1 MQKSIDK
8 IYYAAIYLRLSK
20 EDGDLSSGEKKESNS
35 IANQR
40 KLIEDYL
47 SRNPEITL
55 VQEFCDDGYTGANFD
70 RPDFQRMMEQV
81 KTGKINCIIV
91 KDLSRFGRDYIDSG
105 RYIEKIFPSLG
116 IRFIAIND
124 NYDSAQSQ
132 QAGNEIILPFKNL
145 INDSYSRDISIKIR
159 SNLETKR
166 RNGEF
171 VGSHVV
177 YGYRRSDDD
186 KNKLVIDQTVAPV
199 IQSIFSMKMDGFS
212 PAQIADKLNKD
223 GVPSP
228 YEYKRQS
235 GSKYQSGFKKQIQT
249 DWGAK
254 AIYRILK
261 NEMYTGTLVQG
272 KTTTPN
278 HKIKSRTTKDEADW
292 MRTENAHDA
301 IISPSIFDMVQKL
314 MLEDTRSP
322 SGDNSV
328 HLFSGKV
335 FCADCQS
342 TMTRKKTKSA
352 GKEYVYFVCNANKVD
367 RKVCDAHTVKEQVV
381 YDAALAVIQAQ
392 VSLALNLEIA
402 LGELNGISWE
412 RREMER
418 IASKIAR
425 QEEVIEHN
433 KQMKAHVYEDFKTEM
448 ITREEYFIFK
458 AEVRPHT
465 KKNKENSFPF
475 YCAHCGRKLQRTFGT
490 DVHFYCVT
498 PYWDTDEEPCKS
510 VRWDRTDIEEVVLAA
525 LKAQIAVMTVETVG
539 KIQNT
544 TSEGTLLRQRLKV
557 LASELESGDTQKVQS
572 YLDYREGRI
581 TKDEFIT
588 LRSEREKR
596 MEELKNLIAET
607 EVAYEDFLEKE
618 NQAKQ
623 EQAIVERTSSMNDEA
638 LKELMYDA
646 VERINV
652 TDNQNIEI
660 IWKFDDLFATA

>member
-278 HKIKSRTTKDEADW
+278 HKIKSRTTKNEADW

-433 KQMKAHVYEDFKTEM
+433 KQMKAHVYEVKCYTNVV
-448 ITREEYFIFK
+448 TVV
-458 AEVRPHT
+458 A
-465 KKNKENSFPF
+465 NK
-475 YCAHCGRKLQRTFGT
+475 
-490 DVHFYCVT
+490 
-498 PYWDTDEEPCKS
+498 
-510 VRWDRTDIEEVVLAA
+510 I
-525 LKAQIAVMTVETVG
+525 
-539 KIQNT
+539 
-544 TSEGTLLRQRLKV
+544 
-557 LASELESGDTQKVQS
+557 
-572 YLDYREGRI
+572 
-581 TKDEFIT
+581 
-588 LRSEREKR
+588 
-596 MEELKNLIAET
+596 
-607 EVAYEDFLEKE
+607 
-618 NQAKQ
+618 
-623 EQAIVERTSSMNDEA
+623 
-638 LKELMYDA
+638 
-646 VERINV
+646 
-652 TDNQNIEI
+652 
-660 IWKFDDLFATA
+660 

>member
-105 RYIEKIFPSLG
+105 RYI
-116 IRFIAIND
+116 D

-132 QAGNEIILPFKNL
+132 QVGNEIILPFKNL

-367 RKVCDAHTVKEQVV
+367 RKVCNAHTVKEQVV
-381 YDAALAVIQAQ
+381 YDAALAVVQAQ

-402 LGELNGISWE
+402 LGKLNGISWE

-458 AEVRPHT
+458 AEFD
-465 KKNKENSFPF
+465 KNIQEAKETIARLVGNKNQISSGLTEQQSWLAQFREYENIQELNRRVVVNF
-475 YCAHCGRKLQRTFGT
+475 IDRIEITEDKQ
-490 DVHFYCVT
+490 VH
-498 PYWDTDEEPCKS
+498 
-510 VRWDRTDIEEVVLAA
+510 VVLNNADQFQA
-525 LKAQIAVMTVETVG
+525 I
-539 KIQNT
+539 
-544 TSEGTLLRQRLKV
+544 
-557 LASELESGDTQKVQS
+557 
-572 YLDYREGRI
+572 
-581 TKDEFIT
+581 
-588 LRSEREKR
+588 
-596 MEELKNLIAET
+596 ME
-607 EVAYEDFLEKE
+607 FLEEEK
-618 NQAKQ
+618 AKANAKKVISFIR
-623 EQAIVERTSSMNDEA
+623 EVS
-638 LKELMYDA
+638 
-646 VERINV
+646 
-652 TDNQNIEI
+652 
-660 IWKFDDLFATA
+660 

>member
-1 MQKSIDK
+1 MQKIIDK
-8 IYYAAIYLRLSK
+8 TYYAAIYLRLSK
-20 EDGDLSSGEKKESNS
+20 EDGDTSSGEKKESNS

-47 SRNPEITL
+47 KRHPEINL

-81 KTGKINCIIV
+81 KNRKINCIIV

-105 RYIEKIFPSLG
+105 KYIEKIFPTLG

-124 NYDSAQSQ
+124 NYDSAQSH

-159 SNLETKR
+159 SNLDIKR

-171 VGSHVV
+171 VGSHTV
-177 YGYRRSDDD
+177 YGYRRSEED
-186 KNKLVIDQTVAPV
+186 KNKLVIDQTAAPIV
-199 IQSIFSMKMDGFS
+199 QSIFRMKLDGFS
-212 PAQIADKLNKD
+212 PARIADKLNKD

-228 YEYKRQS
+228 YEYKRLS
-235 GSKYQSGFKKQIQT
+235 GSKYQSGFRKSVQT

-272 KTTTPN
+272 KTSTPN
-278 HKIKSRTTKDEADW
+278 HKIKSRTKKDEADW

-301 IISPSIFDMVQKL
+301 IITPALFDQIQKL
-314 MLEDTRSP
+314 MLDDTRSP
-322 SGDNSV
+322 SGDDSV

-367 RKVCDAHTVKEQVV
+367 RKVCDSHSVKEQVV

-392 VSLALNLEIA
+392 VALALDLDVA
-402 LGELNGISWE
+402 LSQLNGVSWE

-418 IASKIAR
+418 IAAKIVR
-425 QEEVIEHN
+425 QEEIIEHN

-448 ITREEYFIFK
+448 ISHEEYIIFK
-458 AEVRPHT
+458 AEFD
-465 KKNKENSFPF
+465 KNIQEAKDAIARLVGNKNQISSGLTEQQSWLAQFRAYENIQELNRRVVVNFIDRIEIT
-475 YCAHCGRKLQRTFGT
+475 ADKQ
-490 DVHFYCVT
+490 VH
-498 PYWDTDEEPCKS
+498 
-510 VRWDRTDIEEVVLAA
+510 VVLNNADQFQA
-525 LKAQIAVMTVETVG
+525 IIE
-539 KIQNT
+539 
-544 TSEGTLLRQRLKV
+544 
-557 LASELESGDTQKVQS
+557 
-572 YLDYREGRI
+572 
-581 TKDEFIT
+581 
-588 LRSEREKR
+588 
-596 MEELKNLIAET
+596 
-607 EVAYEDFLEKE
+607 FLEEEK
-618 NQAKQ
+618 AKTNAKKVISLIR
-623 EQAIVERTSSMNDEA
+623 EVS
-638 LKELMYDA
+638 
-646 VERINV
+646 
-652 TDNQNIEI
+652 
-660 IWKFDDLFATA
+660 

>member
-1 MQKSIDK
+1 MPDLYAFDGNNKPYMVNRIEVNYHRITKIKPKVPISEHAEYAVWDYTESLIVDRESESIEHIQNIGSGCSVIRKYKVEGGVESLLEDMDAESIFNHIEGNPENVVVDPLETIDYTIKVISQKGNEKLIQGTYDKKGLPDDWAEFMESIFEFMSFYGWGEIMNPSVYGKVRRCDNDI
-8 IYYAAIYLRLSK
+8 IYCSVEF
-20 EDGDLSSGEKKESNS
+20 EDGYKSYYYISDDDT
-35 IANQR
+35 
-40 KLIEDYL
+40 IEVGDFV
-47 SRNPEITL
+47 L
-55 VQEFCDDGYTGANFD
+55 VPA
-70 RPDFQRMMEQV
+70 
-81 KTGKINCIIV
+81 GK
-91 KDLSRFGRDYIDSG
+91 
-105 RYIEKIFPSLG
+105 
-116 IRFIAIND
+116 D
-124 NYDSAQSQ
+124 NHE
-132 QAGNEIILPFKNL
+132 AGNEIILPFKNL

-402 LGELNGISWE
+402 LGKLNGISWE

-425 QEEVIEHN
+425 QEEVVEHN

-458 AEVRPHT
+458 AEFD
-465 KKNKENSFPF
+465 KNIQEAKEAIARLVGNKNQISSGLTEQQSWLAQFKEYENIQELNRRVVVNF
-475 YCAHCGRKLQRTFGT
+475 IDRIEITEDKQ
-490 DVHFYCVT
+490 VH
-498 PYWDTDEEPCKS
+498 
-510 VRWDRTDIEEVVLAA
+510 VVLNNADQFQA
-525 LKAQIAVMTVETVG
+525 I
-539 KIQNT
+539 
-544 TSEGTLLRQRLKV
+544 
-557 LASELESGDTQKVQS
+557 
-572 YLDYREGRI
+572 
-581 TKDEFIT
+581 
-588 LRSEREKR
+588 
-596 MEELKNLIAET
+596 ME
-607 EVAYEDFLEKE
+607 FLEEEK
-618 NQAKQ
+618 AKANAKKVISFIR
-623 EQAIVERTSSMNDEA
+623 EVS
-638 LKELMYDA
+638 
-646 VERINV
+646 
-652 TDNQNIEI
+652 
-660 IWKFDDLFATA
+660 

>member
-1 MQKSIDK
+1 MQKIIDK

-20 EDGDLSSGEKKESNS
+20 EDGDTSSGEKKESNS

-47 SRNPEITL
+47 NKHPEITL

-81 KTGKINCIIV
+81 KQRKINCIIV

-105 RYIEKIFPSLG
+105 KYIEKIFPSLG

-124 NYDSAQSQ
+124 NYDSAQSH

-159 SNLETKR
+159 SNLDIKR

-177 YGYRRSDDD
+177 YGYRRSEED
-186 KNKLVIDQTVAPV
+186 KNKLVIDQTVAPI
-199 IQSIFSMKMDGFS
+199 IQSIFAMKLDGFS
-212 PAQIADKLNKD
+212 PAQIADKLNND

-228 YEYKRQS
+228 YEYKRLS

-278 HKIKSRTTKDEADW
+278 HKVKTRTTKDESDW

-301 IISPSIFDMVQKL
+301 IIPPALFDTVQRI

-322 SGDNSV
+322 SGDDSV

-335 FCADCQS
+335 FCADCQN
-342 TMTRKKTKSA
+342 TMVRKRTRSA
-352 GKEYVYFVCNANKVD
+352 GKEYVYFVCNTNKMD
-367 RKVCDAHTVKEQVV
+367 KKSCDSHSIKEQAVCDV
-381 YDAALAVIQAQ
+381 ALAVIQAQ
-392 VSLALNLEIA
+392 VALALDLEAA
-402 LGELNGISWE
+402 LGQLNGISWE

-418 IASKIAR
+418 INAKIVR
-425 QEEVIEHN
+425 QEEIIEHN
-433 KQMKAHVYEDFKTEM
+433 KQMKAHLYEDFKSEM
-448 ITREEYFIFK
+448 ITREEYDIFK
-458 AEVRPHT
+458 AEFDKGIQEAKDAIARLVGN
-465 KKNKENSFPF
+465 KNQISSGLTEQQSWLAQFREYENIQELN
-475 YCAHCGRKLQRTFGT
+475 RRVV
-490 DVHFYCVT
+490 VHFI
-498 PYWDTDEEPCKS
+498 
-510 VRWDRTDIEEVVLAA
+510 DRIEIAA
-525 LKAQIAVMTVETVG
+525 DKQVHV
-539 KIQNT
+539 
-544 TSEGTLLRQRLKV
+544 
-557 LASELESGDTQKVQS
+557 
-572 YLDYREGRI
+572 
-581 TKDEFIT
+581 
-588 LRSEREKR
+588 
-596 MEELKNLIAET
+596 
-607 EVAYEDFLEKE
+607 FL
-618 NQAKQ
+618 NNADQF
-623 EQAIVERTSSMNDEA
+623 QAIVEFLEEEKAKANSKKVISLIREVS
-638 LKELMYDA
+638 
-646 VERINV
+646 
-652 TDNQNIEI
+652 
-660 IWKFDDLFATA
+660 

>member
-132 QAGNEIILPFKNL
+132 QVGNEIILPFKNL

-177 YGYRRSDDD
+177 YGYRRSDND

-249 DWGAK
+249 AWGAK

-301 IISPSIFDMVQKL
+301 IISPSVFDMVQKL

-402 LGELNGISWE
+402 LGKLNGISWE

-458 AEVRPHT
+458 AEFD
-465 KKNKENSFPF
+465 KNIQEAKEAIARLVGNKNQISSGLTEQQSWLAQFREYENIQELNRRVVVNF
-475 YCAHCGRKLQRTFGT
+475 IDRIEITEDKQ
-490 DVHFYCVT
+490 VH
-498 PYWDTDEEPCKS
+498 
-510 VRWDRTDIEEVVLAA
+510 VVLNNADQFQA
-525 LKAQIAVMTVETVG
+525 I
-539 KIQNT
+539 
-544 TSEGTLLRQRLKV
+544 
-557 LASELESGDTQKVQS
+557 
-572 YLDYREGRI
+572 
-581 TKDEFIT
+581 
-588 LRSEREKR
+588 
-596 MEELKNLIAET
+596 ME
-607 EVAYEDFLEKE
+607 FLEEEK
-618 NQAKQ
+618 AK
-623 EQAIVERTSSMNDEA
+623 A
-638 LKELMYDA
+638 DA
-646 VERINV
+646 KKVISFIREV
-652 TDNQNIEI
+652 S
-660 IWKFDDLFATA
+660 

>member
-1 MQKSIDK
+1 MKKMPRFAVVLSGCGRADGSEIHEAVTALLAIDCAGCAYRCFAPD
-8 IYYAAIYLRLSK
+8 IEQAAVINNLTSEKMEERRNVLVESARIAR
-20 EDGDLSSGEKKESNS
+20 GDIKPLNELNVGDFDCIVFPGGLGAVTNW
-35 IANQR
+35 
-40 KLIEDYL
+40 
-47 SRNPEITL
+47 
-55 VQEFCDDGYTGANFD
+55 CDFADKG
-70 RPDFQRMMEQV
+70 
-81 KTGKINCIIV
+81 INCTV
-91 KDLSRFGRDYIDSG
+91 ESSVSRV
-105 RYIEKIFPSLG
+105 
-116 IRFIAIND
+116 
-124 NYDSAQSQ
+124 
-132 QAGNEIILPFKNL
+132 
-145 INDSYSRDISIKIR
+145 
-159 SNLETKR
+159 LEDA
-166 RNGEF
+166 
-171 VGSHVV
+171 
-177 YGYRRSDDD
+177 Y

-402 LGELNGISWE
+402 LGKLNGISWE

-425 QEEVIEHN
+425 QEEVVEHN
-433 KQMKAHVYEDFKTEM
+433 KQMKAHVYEDFKTEL

-458 AEVRPHT
+458 AEFD
-465 KKNKENSFPF
+465 KNIQEAKEAIARLVGNKNQISSGLTEQQSWLAQFKEYENIQELNRRVVVNF
-475 YCAHCGRKLQRTFGT
+475 IDRIEITEDKQ
-490 DVHFYCVT
+490 VH
-498 PYWDTDEEPCKS
+498 
-510 VRWDRTDIEEVVLAA
+510 VVLNNADQFQA
-525 LKAQIAVMTVETVG
+525 I
-539 KIQNT
+539 
-544 TSEGTLLRQRLKV
+544 
-557 LASELESGDTQKVQS
+557 
-572 YLDYREGRI
+572 
-581 TKDEFIT
+581 
-588 LRSEREKR
+588 
-596 MEELKNLIAET
+596 ME
-607 EVAYEDFLEKE
+607 FLEEEK
-618 NQAKQ
+618 AKANAKKVISFIR
-623 EQAIVERTSSMNDEA
+623 EVS
-638 LKELMYDA
+638 
-646 VERINV
+646 
-652 TDNQNIEI
+652 
-660 IWKFDDLFATA
+660 

>member
-1 MQKSIDK
+1 MQKIIDK

-20 EDGDLSSGEKKESNS
+20 EDGDTSSGEKKESNS

-47 SRNPEITL
+47 NKHPEITL

-81 KTGKINCIIV
+81 KQRKINCIIV

-105 RYIEKIFPSLG
+105 KYIEKIFPSLG

-124 NYDSAQSQ
+124 NYDSAQSH

-159 SNLETKR
+159 SNLDIKR

-177 YGYRRSDDD
+177 YGYRRSEED
-186 KNKLVIDQTVAPV
+186 KNKLVIDQTVAPI
-199 IQSIFSMKMDGFS
+199 IQSIFAMKLDGFS
-212 PAQIADKLNKD
+212 PAQIADKLNND

-228 YEYKRQS
+228 YEYKRLS

-278 HKIKSRTTKDEADW
+278 HKVKTRTTKDESDW

-301 IISPSIFDMVQKL
+301 IIPPALFDTVQRI

-322 SGDNSV
+322 SGDDSV

-335 FCADCQS
+335 FCADCQN
-342 TMTRKKTKSA
+342 TMVRKRTRSA
-352 GKEYVYFVCNANKVD
+352 GKEYVYFVCNTNKMD
-367 RKVCDAHTVKEQVV
+367 KKSCDSHSIKEQAVCDV
-381 YDAALAVIQAQ
+381 ALAVIQAQ
-392 VSLALNLEIA
+392 VALALDLEAA
-402 LGELNGISWE
+402 LGQLNGISWE

-418 IASKIAR
+418 INAKIVR
-425 QEEVIEHN
+425 QEEIIEHN
-433 KQMKAHVYEDFKTEM
+433 KQMKAHLYEDFKSEM
-448 ITREEYFIFK
+448 ITREEYDIFK
-458 AEVRPHT
+458 AEFDKGIQEAKDAIARLVGN
-465 KKNKENSFPF
+465 KNQISSGLTEQQSWLAHGFLQVFP
-475 YCAHCGRKLQRTFGT
+475 
-490 DVHFYCVT
+490 
-498 PYWDTDEEPCKS
+498 
-510 VRWDRTDIEEVVLAA
+510 
-525 LKAQIAVMTVETVG
+525 
-539 KIQNT
+539 
-544 TSEGTLLRQRLKV
+544 
-557 LASELESGDTQKVQS
+557 QS
-572 YLDYREGRI
+572 
-581 TKDEFIT
+581 
-588 LRSEREKR
+588 
-596 MEELKNLIAET
+596 
-607 EVAYEDFLEKE
+607 
-618 NQAKQ
+618 
-623 EQAIVERTSSMNDEA
+623 
-638 LKELMYDA
+638 
-646 VERINV
+646 
-652 TDNQNIEI
+652 
-660 IWKFDDLFATA
+660 

>member
-1 MQKSIDK
+1 MQKIIDK

-20 EDGDLSSGEKKESNS
+20 EDGDISSGEKKESNS

-47 SRNPEITL
+47 SKHPEITL

-70 RPDFQRMMEQV
+70 RPDFQRMMDQV
-81 KTGKINCIIV
+81 RKGKINCVIV

-105 RYIEKIFPSLG
+105 KYIEKIFPSLG

-159 SNLETKR
+159 SNLDTKR

-171 VGSHVV
+171 VGTHVV
-177 YGYRRSDDD
+177 YGYRRSDED
-186 KNKLVIDQTVAPV
+186 KNKLVIDQMVAPIV
-199 IQSIFSMKMDGFS
+199 QSIFSMKMDGFS

-228 YEYKRQS
+228 YEYKRLS
-235 GSKYQSGFKKQIQT
+235 GMKFHTGFKKQVQT
-249 DWGAK
+249 EWSPVAV
-254 AIYRILK
+254 YRILK

-272 KTTTPN
+272 KTSTPN
-278 HKIKSRTTKDEADW
+278 HKIKNRTKKDEADW

-301 IISPSIFDMVQKL
+301 IISPALFDRVQKI
-314 MLEDTRSP
+314 MLDDTRSP
-322 SGDNSV
+322 SGDDAV

-342 TMTRKKTKSA
+342 TMTRKRTKSA

-367 RKVCDAHTVKEQVV
+367 RKVCDSHSVKEQVV

-392 VSLALNLEIA
+392 VSLALDLDAA
-402 LGELNGISWE
+402 LGQLNGVSWE

-425 QEEVIEHN
+425 QEEIIEHN

-448 ITREEYFIFK
+448 ITREEYIIFK
-458 AEVRPHT
+458 EEFD
-465 KKNKENSFPF
+465 KNIQEAKDAIARLVGNKNQISSGLTEQQS
-475 YCAHCGRKLQRTFGT
+475 
-490 DVHFYCVT
+490 
-498 PYWDTDEEPCKS
+498 W
-510 VRWDRTDIEEVVLAA
+510 LA
-525 LKAQIAVMTVETVG
+525 QF
-539 KIQNT
+539 
-544 TSEGTLLRQRLKV
+544 R
-557 LASELESGDTQKVQS
+557 
-572 YLDYREGRI
+572 
-581 TKDEFIT
+581 
-588 LRSEREKR
+588 
-596 MEELKNLIAET
+596 
-607 EVAYEDFLEKE
+607 AYENIQELNRRVVVNFIERIEITEDKQVHVILSNADQFQAIIDFLEEERQKA
-618 NQAKQ
+618 NAKKVISFIR
-623 EQAIVERTSSMNDEA
+623 EVS
-638 LKELMYDA
+638 
-646 VERINV
+646 
-652 TDNQNIEI
+652 
-660 IWKFDDLFATA
+660 

>member
-1 MQKSIDK
+1 MTFVQNKKKEKPTHLTTKWSVGE
-8 IYYAAIYLRLSK
+8 YNRLSK
-20 EDGDLSSGEKKESNS
+20 EDGDKPESDSIQNQHSINQKHLEYLREQGEQIESVTVYS
-35 IANQR
+35 
-40 KLIEDYL
+40 
-47 SRNPEITL
+47 
-55 VQEFCDDGYTGANFD
+55 DDGYAGGNFK
-70 RPDFQRMMEQV
+70 RPRYQALIRDIES
-81 KTGKINCIIV
+81 GKINCIIV

-132 QAGNEIILPFKNL
+132 QVGNEIILPFKNL

-177 YGYRRSDDD
+177 YGYRRSDND

-261 NEMYTGTLVQG
+261 NTGTLVQG

-301 IISPSIFDMVQKL
+301 IISPSVFDMVQKL

-402 LGELNGISWE
+402 LGKLNGISW
-412 RREMER
+412 EMER

-458 AEVRPHT
+458 AEFD
-465 KKNKENSFPF
+465 KNIQEAKEAIARLVGNKNQISSGLTEQQSWLAQFREYENIQELNRRVVVNF
-475 YCAHCGRKLQRTFGT
+475 IDRIEITEDKQ
-490 DVHFYCVT
+490 VH
-498 PYWDTDEEPCKS
+498 
-510 VRWDRTDIEEVVLAA
+510 VVLNNADQFQA
-525 LKAQIAVMTVETVG
+525 I
-539 KIQNT
+539 
-544 TSEGTLLRQRLKV
+544 
-557 LASELESGDTQKVQS
+557 
-572 YLDYREGRI
+572 
-581 TKDEFIT
+581 
-588 LRSEREKR
+588 
-596 MEELKNLIAET
+596 ME
-607 EVAYEDFLEKE
+607 FLEEEK
-618 NQAKQ
+618 AK
-623 EQAIVERTSSMNDEA
+623 A
-638 LKELMYDA
+638 DA
-646 VERINV
+646 KKVISFIREV
-652 TDNQNIEI
+652 S
-660 IWKFDDLFATA
+660 

>member
-1 MQKSIDK
+1 MQKIIDK

-20 EDGDLSSGEKKESNS
+20 EDGDISSGEKKESNS

-47 SRNPEITL
+47 SKHPEITL

-70 RPDFQRMMEQV
+70 RPDFQRMMDQV
-81 KTGKINCIIV
+81 RKGKINCVIV

-105 RYIEKIFPSLG
+105 KYIEKIFPSLG

-159 SNLETKR
+159 SNLDTKR

-171 VGSHVV
+171 VGTHVV
-177 YGYRRSDDD
+177 YGYRRSDED
-186 KNKLVIDQTVAPV
+186 KNKLVIDQMVAPIV
-199 IQSIFSMKMDGFS
+199 QSIFSMKMDGFS

-228 YEYKRQS
+228 YEYKRLS
-235 GSKYQSGFKKQIQT
+235 GMKFHTGFKKQVQT
-249 DWGAK
+249 EWSPVAV
-254 AIYRILK
+254 YRILK

-272 KTTTPN
+272 KTSTPN
-278 HKIKSRTTKDEADW
+278 HKIKNRTKKDEADW

-301 IISPSIFDMVQKL
+301 IISPALFDRVQKI
-314 MLEDTRSP
+314 MLDDTRSP
-322 SGDNSV
+322 SGDDAV

-342 TMTRKKTKSA
+342 TMTRKRTKSA

-367 RKVCDAHTVKEQVV
+367 RKVCDSHSVKEQVV

-392 VSLALNLEIA
+392 VSLALDLDAA
-402 LGELNGISWE
+402 LGQLNGVSWE

-425 QEEVIEHN
+425 QEEIIEHN

-448 ITREEYFIFK
+448 ITREEYIIFK
-458 AEVRPHT
+458 EEFD
-465 KKNKENSFPF
+465 KNIQEAKEAIARLVGNKNQISSGLTEQQSWLAQFRAYENIQELNRRVVVNF
-475 YCAHCGRKLQRTFGT
+475 IERIEITEDKQ
-490 DVHFYCVT
+490 VH
-498 PYWDTDEEPCKS
+498 
-510 VRWDRTDIEEVVLAA
+510 VVLSNADQFQA
-525 LKAQIAVMTVETVG
+525 I
-539 KIQNT
+539 I
-544 TSEGTLLRQRLKV
+544 
-557 LASELESGDTQKVQS
+557 
-572 YLDYREGRI
+572 
-581 TKDEFIT
+581 
-588 LRSEREKR
+588 
-596 MEELKNLIAET
+596 
-607 EVAYEDFLEKE
+607 DFLEEERQKA
-618 NQAKQ
+618 NAKKVISFIR
-623 EQAIVERTSSMNDEA
+623 EVS
-638 LKELMYDA
+638 
-646 VERINV
+646 
-652 TDNQNIEI
+652 
-660 IWKFDDLFATA
+660 

>member
-235 GSKYQSGFKKQIQT
+235 GSKYQSGFKKQIKT

-458 AEVRPHT
+458 AEFD
-465 KKNKENSFPF
+465 KNIQEAKEAIARLVGNKNQISSGLTEQQSWLAQF
-475 YCAHCGRKLQRTFGT
+475 RKYENIQELNRRVVVNFIDRIEITEDKQ
-490 DVHFYCVT
+490 VH
-498 PYWDTDEEPCKS
+498 
-510 VRWDRTDIEEVVLAA
+510 VVLNNVDQFQA
-525 LKAQIAVMTVETVG
+525 I
-539 KIQNT
+539 
-544 TSEGTLLRQRLKV
+544 
-557 LASELESGDTQKVQS
+557 
-572 YLDYREGRI
+572 
-581 TKDEFIT
+581 
-588 LRSEREKR
+588 
-596 MEELKNLIAET
+596 ME
-607 EVAYEDFLEKE
+607 FLEEEK
-618 NQAKQ
+618 AKSDTTKVISFIR
-623 EQAIVERTSSMNDEA
+623 EVS
-638 LKELMYDA
+638 
-646 VERINV
+646 
-652 TDNQNIEI
+652 
-660 IWKFDDLFATA
+660 

>member
-1 MQKSIDK
+1 MSRYNTQVLSNIRMLCRMQNIDEKVLYERAKLILSIYREVCWSTIDRANDVCDTL
-8 IYYAAIYLRLSK
+8 ICTYGDSLDGALIYLENFAPDEARERFEERIRSLFETKWIIELVDMAMLKIREYPDKGALYCEIISK
-20 EDGDLSSGEKKESNS
+20 AYLNRFKYRESEMLEVLNMERSTYYDRKKE
-35 IANQR
+35 A
-40 KLIEDYL
+40 
-47 SRNPEITL
+47 
-55 VQEFCDDGYTGANFD
+55 
-70 RPDFQRMMEQV
+70 
-81 KTGKINCIIV
+81 
-91 KDLSRFGRDYIDSG
+91 
-105 RYIEKIFPSLG
+105 
-116 IRFIAIND
+116 IAIND

-235 GSKYQSGFKKQIQT
+235 GSRYQSGFKKQIQT

-458 AEVRPHT
+458 AEFD
-465 KKNKENSFPF
+465 KNIQEAKEAIARLVGNKNQISSGLMEQQSWLAQFREYENIQELNRRVVVNF
-475 YCAHCGRKLQRTFGT
+475 IDRIEITEDKQ
-490 DVHFYCVT
+490 VH
-498 PYWDTDEEPCKS
+498 
-510 VRWDRTDIEEVVLAA
+510 VVLNNADQFQA
-525 LKAQIAVMTVETVG
+525 I
-539 KIQNT
+539 
-544 TSEGTLLRQRLKV
+544 
-557 LASELESGDTQKVQS
+557 
-572 YLDYREGRI
+572 
-581 TKDEFIT
+581 
-588 LRSEREKR
+588 
-596 MEELKNLIAET
+596 ME
-607 EVAYEDFLEKE
+607 FLEEEK
-618 NQAKQ
+618 AKANAKKVISFIR
-623 EQAIVERTSSMNDEA
+623 EVS
-638 LKELMYDA
+638 
-646 VERINV
+646 
-652 TDNQNIEI
+652 
-660 IWKFDDLFATA
+660 